1 MITSH
6 TSLLSAAADIINSG
20 IDLDYMLLLLF
31 SSFKNLTGILRGGQ
45 AGEVLTTW
53 TLTPRVVHTF
63 RAQRPLLTMVVVV
76 IERYFSS
83 ETRKATLNGLLEDV
97 FVLVMLQ
104 VLLLSLLVL

>member
-53 TLTPRVVHTF
+53 TLTP
-63 RAQRPLLTMVVVV
+63 
-76 IERYFSS
+76 
-83 ETRKATLNGLLEDV
+83 
-97 FVLVMLQ
+97 
-104 VLLLSLLVL
+104 